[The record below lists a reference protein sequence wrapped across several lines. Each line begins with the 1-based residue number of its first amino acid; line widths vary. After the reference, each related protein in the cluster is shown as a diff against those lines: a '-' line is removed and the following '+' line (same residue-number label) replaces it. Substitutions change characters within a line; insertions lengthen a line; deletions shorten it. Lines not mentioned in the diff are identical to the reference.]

1 MSESEVAVHG
11 SPVPSKIHDFGLQQL
26 DELNFVCSPELAA
39 MYKLSPFVWYEDDC
53 YKLLLRVVNF
63 SAIASEKVAR
73 VHYGESDD
81 GVTFEV
87 DETPVIAP
95 GPDSNAND
103 NGGCEDPTLA
113 KVGDE
118 YFVYYSGWNEHLKRG
133 ELLLA
138 AGTDIRHLEKR
149 GIALPSSDAARN
161 PKEAEI
167 TRVADGTW
175 RLFFEYAHEDKSKI
189 GIARSANVDG
199 PWEVLTPLFEARA
212 DRWDSWHLSTGPI
225 LNSNPDFPVM
235 FYNGATRDA
244 HWRIGWVVFDSTYTR
259 VLARCEAPIVLPHIK
274 RNTDD
279 TDIAFA
285 ASASQAGVAIHLYYS
300 VADQYCCRAVIERV

>member
-1 MSESEVAVHG
+1 MHG
-11 SPVPSKIHDFGLQQL
+11 SPVPSKIHDFSLKQL
-26 DELNFVCSPELAA
+26 DELKFVCSPELSA
-39 MYKLSPFVWYEDDC
+39 MYKLSPFVWYDDGR

-63 SAIASEKVAR
+63 SLKASDKVAR
-73 VHYGESDD
+73 IHYGESAD
-81 GVTFEV
+81 GVTFDL
-87 DETPVIAP
+87 DEAPVIVP
-95 GPDSNAND
+95 GADPSALD

-113 KVGDE
+113 KVRNE
-118 YFVYYSGWNEHLKRG
+118 YFVYYSGWNERAKRG
-133 ELLLA
+133 ELLLT
-138 AGTDIRHLEKR
+138 AGSDMRHLKKR
-149 GIALPSSDAARN
+149 GIALPSSDLARN

-175 RLFFEYAHEDKSKI
+175 RLFFEYAHDNKSKI

-199 PWEVLTPLFEARA
+199 PWEVLAPLFEARP

-225 LNSNPDFPVM
+225 LISNPEFPVM

-244 HWRIGWVVFDSTYTR
+244 HWRIGWVVFDATYTR

-285 ASASQAGVAIHLYYS
+285 ASALEADSAIHLYYS